1 LLNSTT
7 VFFRNSITT
16 IKIIRVPNQSAY
28 RNYQSRIDDII
39 GDIRNVSSGD
49 FNRIVKIF
57 NAFFFMYGENYELQ
71 TRYETPDVVKEIEN
85 KNRKKPD
92 AGHAW
97 RNKYPLG

>member
-1 LLNSTT
+1 
-7 VFFRNSITT
+7 
-16 IKIIRVPNQSAY
+16 
-28 RNYQSRIDDII
+28 
-39 GDIRNVSSGD
+39 
-49 FNRIVKIF
+49 
-57 NAFFFMYGENYELQ
+57 MYGENYELQ